1 MIEEIIFVI
10 ALIIMVIYLSR
21 KQMKLK
27 EVQKELEEYK
37 HLYKSG
43 LVKFGKSFEH
53 FIPFSKE
60 YPGNREKSVFLGM
73 PIDYISFDEDSI
85 KFIECKTGNSQLN
98 ANQKRVKELVENKK
112 VEWHEVRYNEF

>member
-1 MIEEIIFVI
+1 MIEEIIIVTV
-10 ALIIMVIYLSR
+10 LIIMVIYISR
-21 KQMKLK
+21 KQKRII
-27 EVQKELEEYK
+27 ELEGELSEIK
-37 HLYKSG
+37 HSLKSAY
-43 LVKFGKSFEH
+43 VKFGKSFEH

-98 ANQKRVKELVENKK
+98 ANQKRIKGLVENKK
-112 VEWHEVRYNEF
+112 IEWHEVRYNEF